1 MGVTVLPDDPGE
13 AGTAVAPAGPS
24 ATTRRRLDSLTSL
37 RFFAALAVFLYHS
50 SLSAPYLRLLGSNRQ
65 ASDWHKIADPAGGL
79 GVAFFFVL
87 SGFVLTWSAREKDT
101 ARQFWRRR
109 FVKIYPNYV
118 ATWLAAGLLFAFSI
132 TPGWVAAVNLGMV
145 EVWIPK
151 FDTSYSMDS
160 PGWSLGVEAVFYL
173 CFPLLLKLLLRIRPQ
188 HLKYWISGTVAA
200 LFLVPVFAYAAFPSG
215 PELRVGPVSEP
226 QYFVGY
232 IFPPLRMFD
241 FALGIL
247 LALAVRHGRW
257 RSIGLAWSGLFL
269 AGSYA
274 AAVYAPFLLAQTA
287 VCSIGIVLVIASA
300 AMADAEGRFSP
311 FRSRTMVW
319 LGNVS
324 FAFYLVHFLVLRSM
338 RSALGHDLYS
348 GWDTVGIEVASFFIT
363 LLASAALYS
372 LFERPIVRR
381 WSSARAA
388 RARAVPPRVPVAPS
402 S

>member
-1 MGVTVLPDDPGE
+1 MGVSVLPDDPSARTRT
-13 AGTAVAPAGPS
+13 AGGTTAAAP
-24 ATTRRRLDSLTSL
+24 RRLDSLTSL
-37 RFFAALAVFLYHS
+37 RFLAALAVFLYHT
-50 SLSAPYLRLLGSNRQ
+50 SLGAPYLRLLRSDRQ
-65 ASDWHKIADPAGGL
+65 AADWHKIADPAGGL

-101 ARQFWRRR
+101 ARHFWRRR
-109 FVKIYPNYV
+109 FVKIYPNYA

-132 TPGWVAAVNLGMV
+132 TPAWVAAVNLGMV

-173 CFPLLLKLLLRIRPQ
+173 CFPLLLKLLLRVRPQ
-188 HLKYWISGTVAA
+188 HLKYWISGVVAT
-200 LFLVPVFAYAAFPSG
+200 LFLIPVFAYTAFPSS
-215 PELRVGPVSEP
+215 PRLLVGAAAEP

-241 FALGIL
+241 FVLGIL

-257 RSIGLAWSGLFL
+257 RNIGLVWSGLFL

-274 AAVYAPFLLAQTA
+274 IAVYVPFLFAQTA
-287 VCSIGIVLVIASA
+287 VCSIGIALVIAA
-300 AMADAEGRFSP
+300 AATADAEGRFTP
-311 FRSRTMVW
+311 FQSRAMVW

-324 FAFYLVHFLVLRSM
+324 FAFYLVHFLVLRTM
-338 RSALGHDLYS
+338 RSQLGHGLYS
-348 GWDTVGIEVASFFIT
+348 GWSTVGIEIANFFIT
-363 LLASAALYS
+363 LAVSGALYA

-381 WSSARAA
+381 WSSPRAA
-388 RARAVPPRVPVAPS
+388 RPPKVEPRIPAPRTP
-402 S
+402 

>member
-1 MGVTVLPDDPGE
+1 MGVSVLPDDPG
-13 AGTAVAPAGPS
+13 ARTSAAAAGP
-24 ATTRRRLDSLTSL
+24 AAAAPRRLDSLTSL
-37 RFFAALAVFLYHS
+37 RFLAALAVFLYHT
-50 SLSAPYLRLLGSNRQ
+50 SLGAPYLRLLGSDRQ
-65 ASDWHKIADPAGGL
+65 AADWHKIADPAGGL
-79 GVAFFFVL
+79 GVGFFFVL

-101 ARQFWRRR
+101 ARHFWRRR
-109 FVKIYPNYV
+109 FVKIYPNYA

-132 TPGWVAAVNLGMV
+132 TPAWVAAVNLGMV

-188 HLKYWISGTVAA
+188 HLKYWISGVVAT
-200 LFLVPVFAYAAFPSG
+200 LFLIPVFAYAAFPSS
-215 PELRVGPVSEP
+215 PRLLVGAAAEP

-241 FALGIL
+241 FVLGIL

-257 RSIGLAWSGLFL
+257 RNIGLAWSGLVL

-274 AAVYAPFLLAQTA
+274 IAVYAPFLLAQTA
-287 VCSIGIVLVIASA
+287 VCAIGIALVITA
-300 AMADAEGRFSP
+300 AATADAEGRFTP
-311 FRSRTMVW
+311 FQSRAMVW

-324 FAFYLVHFLVLRSM
+324 FAFYLVHFLVLRTM
-338 RSALGHDLYS
+338 RSQLGHGLYS
-348 GWDTVGIEVASFFIT
+348 GWSTVGIEIANFFIT
-363 LLASAALYS
+363 LAVSAALYA

-381 WSSARAA
+381 WSSPRTA
-388 RARAVPPRVPVAPS
+388 RARAAEPPLIPAPRRP
-402 S
+402 